1 MTEVRFHGLGEVKKG
16 LELETGVD
24 TLGMMFQG
32 EIETDKLVSRG
43 FTEIQRTAPDGSKQY
58 KWVNEKLPA
67 RLVVLPGYLRTEVSL
82 PKLRGQDSNVIP
94 VDFGKVMDEARYL
107 EELISDAVGQKIPL
121 IQDGRPYRIDYAY
134 DFKGVGNKQ
143 QYIRAFGNL
152 LNLPRGKK
160 AIYGENETAF
170 SWTKGL
176 GIRLYDKELEQQG
189 NITAMDR
196 MRLEISLRGVE
207 GITRSIVG
215 RGIENRE
222 NVIKFFKKKMRLLD
236 LTSLTLAKEIV
247 SVMVKRGFKPAD
259 RVVRIMGHEMIL
271 TQLATSCS
279 AKKAQRLFF
288 AIMYANRFGWDA
300 LKKYYSRSQYFQIKK
315 EIKELGIVE
324 NQSLSY
330 LDEELVVDFSK
341 IFNLLDSV
349 A

>member
-1 MTEVRFHGLGEVKKG
+1 M
-16 LELETGVD
+16 ELETGVD

-43 FTEIQRTAPDGSKQY
+43 FTEIQRTAPDGSRQY
-58 KWVNEKLPA
+58 KWVHDKLPA

-82 PKLRGQDSNVIP
+82 PKLRGEGSNVIP
-94 VDFGKVMDEARYL
+94 VDFGRVLDEARYL
-107 EELISDAVGQKIPL
+107 EEMISDAVGQEIPL
-121 IQDGRPYRIDYAY
+121 LQEGRPYRIDYAY

-143 QYIRAFGNL
+143 QYIQAFGNL

-189 NITAMDR
+189 NVTAMDR
-196 MRLEISLRGVE
+196 MRLEISLRGVD

-215 RGIENRE
+215 RGIQHRE
-222 NVIKFFKKKMRLLD
+222 SVIKLFKKKMRLPD
-236 LTSLTLAKEIV
+236 LTSPTLAKQIV
-247 SVMVKRGFKPAD
+247 SVMVKRGFNPAD
-259 RVVRIMGHEMIL
+259 KVVRIMGHELIL
-271 TQLATSCS
+271 TQLATRYK
-279 AKKAQRLFF
+279 AEKAQRLYF
-288 AIMYANRFGWDA
+288 AFMYANRFGWDA
-300 LKKYYSRSQYFQIKK
+300 LRKYYSNRTYYRVKK

>member
-1 MTEVRFHGLGEVKKG
+1 MG
-16 LELETGVD
+16 LELEAGVD

-32 EIETDKLVSRG
+32 DIRTDGLVRRG
-43 FTEIQRTAPDGSKQY
+43 FTELSRVTPDGEKMTQ
-58 KWVNEKLPA
+58 WVHEKLPA
-67 RLVVLPGYLRTEVSL
+67 RLVVRPGYLRTEVSL
-82 PKLRGQDSNVIP
+82 PKVRGQASNVVP
-94 VDFGKVMDEARYL
+94 VDFGRVMEEARYL
-107 EELISDAVGQKIPL
+107 EQIVSESMGQRIPL
-121 IQDGRPYRIDYAY
+121 IEDGRPYRIDYAY

-143 QYIRAFGNL
+143 QYIQAFGNV

-189 NITAMDR
+189 NVTAMDR

-207 GITRSIVG
+207 GITRSVVG

-222 NVIKFFKKKMRLLD
+222 NVIKLFKKKMRLSD
-236 LTSLTLAKEIV
+236 LTSPLLAKEVV
-247 SVMVKRGFKPAD
+247 SVMVKRGFKPVEK
-259 RVVRIMGHEMIL
+259 VVRIMGHELIL
-271 TQLATSCS
+271 TQLAIKYK
-279 AKKAQRLFF
+279 AEKAQRLYF
-288 AIMYANRFGWDA
+288 AFMYANRFGWDA
-300 LKKYYSRSQYFQIKK
+300 LRKYYSERSYYRLKK

-330 LDEELVVDFSK
+330 LDEELVIDFSQL
-341 IFNLLDSV
+341 FNLLDSV